1 MIDKGLSTKSMKQID
16 TLQVRMDLYVDKLCG
31 MAAGTARD
39 FLKSKL
45 KADYIALK
53 DIIKKNNVA
62 ESAENTE
69 DKQYEVYDRQTGK
82 VVGKPYSSLSR
93 ASRAV
98 DRLDN
103 KYGGYR
109 YGKRPVTPVT
119 EARPNRQTSTYNPDS
134 DTYNG
139 EKMPTLRPDP
149 ADNAEQLRSIASD
162 PLHSYDLDTDSIDAK
177 KLIAKYMKVLLPR
190 HQDVIK
196 MRFMDGMTLEEVA
209 KVFGVHRER
218 IRQIEA
224 SSLRAIRREIDRSDI
239 ARASIYKPVVR
250 TPSTIN
256 AVELKRLS
264 EVEELDELSVNTLKS
279 YFGKSGKDAEGHIAK
294 AKAGVD
300 KESSSAH
307 AKKRMSGMKQAVG
320 KLSKARQRG
329 EKLSEAVHKLPL
341 TPEDFEMVK
350 RLMEKPIPAIVAPI
364 YISEIINDDELNDQ
378 FTSLEETDPGR
389 DIRPLIVE
397 WLNRVMP
404 DQMYRFGQAVA
415 DETQRKGLLSPI
427 HGYDDHQYKGTNN
440 GTPGN
445 ATGRF

>member
-1 MIDKGLSTKSMKQID
+1 MKILELLLPKSMIDKGLSTKSMKQID

-53 DIIKKNNVA
+53 DIIKKNNIA
-62 ESAENTE
+62 ESVENIE

-82 VVGKPYSSLSR
+82 VVGKPYSNLSR

-109 YGKRPVTPVT
+109 YGKRPIAPVS
-119 EARPNRQTSTYNPDS
+119 PI
-134 DTYNG
+134 
-139 EKMPTLRPDP
+139 
-149 ADNAEQLRSIASD
+149 AE
-162 PLHSYDLDTDSIDAK
+162 T
-177 KLIAKYMKVLLPR
+177 
-190 HQDVIK
+190 
-196 MRFMDGMTLEEVA
+196 
-209 KVFGVHRER
+209 
-218 IRQIEA
+218 
-224 SSLRAIRREIDRSDI
+224 
-239 ARASIYKPVVR
+239 
-250 TPSTIN
+250 
-256 AVELKRLS
+256 
-264 EVEELDELSVNTLKS
+264 EELDELSVNTLKS

-294 AKAGVD
+294 AKAGED
-300 KESSSAH
+300 KDSSSAH
-307 AKKRMSGMKQAVG
+307 AKKRMGGMKQAMG
-320 KLSKARQRG
+320 KLSKAKQRG

-397 WLNRVMP
+397 WLSRVMP

-415 DETQRKGLLSPI
+415 DENQRKGLLSPI
-427 HGYDDHQYKGTNN
+427 HGYDDHQYKSANDVS
-440 GTPGN
+440 PGN